1 METKKKIPNP
11 RTPTS
16 VRADKPKH
24 PAATAAGPKSPAAEA
39 PVVAKRRA
47 KARESVD
54 EQADKLAAERAQ
66 PAAPSLPPLETA
78 DDVLRE
84 LWARCA
90 VAGQTASFDVWL
102 GNLRKCVE
110 AMRAGDETV
119 VTAIDGGLY
128 HQDEDDRIPVVEY
141 VDELLGD
148 VPTPKSLMQWQKRE
162 RSWELYRA
170 EQRRAKEREA
180 KADRQGDTEIF
191 EGVRIPVGSVNDR
204 NDYYCHCRSWDE
216 IMAQGRELGIPAE
229 VFDREHFSLARK
241 LPYQPI
247 YQRVY
252 KRTEKLIAQVKA
264 AVDKGKDPAPLWK
277 RWLPAGCK

>member
-1 METKKKIPNP
+1 MT
-11 RTPTS
+11 
-16 VRADKPKH
+16 
-24 PAATAAGPKSPAAEA
+24 ATAQERVGRA
-39 PVVAKRRA
+39 VVQ
-47 KARESVD
+47 VT
-54 EQADKLAAERAQ
+54 QAQENYA
-66 PAAPSLPPLETA
+66 
-78 DDVLRE
+78 
-84 LWARCA
+84 
-90 VAGQTASFDVWL
+90 
-102 GNLRKCVE
+102 
-110 AMRAGDETV
+110 
-119 VTAIDGGLY
+119 
-128 HQDEDDRIPVVEY
+128 
-141 VDELLGD
+141 
-148 VPTPKSLMQWQKRE
+148 
-162 RSWELYRA
+162 
-170 EQRRAKEREA
+170 EA

-277 RWLPAGCK
+277 RWLPVTAKARCGT